1 MIIGLTGGIA
11 TGKSES
17 AKYFEMFGA
26 YTIDADAISYDI
38 TAKGMLALNELVK
51 NLGDNIL
58 FSNGTLNRK
67 KLADIIFSDKKTK
80 LIVEKIVHARIISRI
95 NKTIKQKKNEY
106 NNIVINAPLLFEA
119 GLNKICDKTV
129 VVWAPYGIQ
138 AQRLAL
144 RDKLDVAQIKKRI
157 YSQMPMERKVELAD
171 FTIDNTGSKKDL
183 KKNIKALY
191 ILLTSKNK

>member
-17 AKYFEMFGA
+17 AKYFEMLGA
-26 YTIDADAISYDI
+26 YVVDADAISCDI
-38 TAKGMLALNELVK
+38 TAKGMPALNELVK

-67 KLADIIFSDKKTK
+67 KLAGIIFSDKKIK
-80 LIVEKIVHARIISRI
+80 LIVEKILHARIISRV
-95 NKTIKQKKNEY
+95 NKTIKLKKNEY
-106 NNIVINAPLLFEA
+106 DNIVINAPLLFEA

-129 VVWAPYGIQ
+129 VVWAPYDIQ
-138 AQRLAL
+138 ARRLVL
-144 RDKLDVAQIKKRI
+144 RDKLGVEQIKKRI
-157 YSQMPMERKVELAD
+157 YSQMPIGEKIELTD

-191 ILLTSKNK
+191 ILLTSKSK